1 MKLNEFKN
9 AFQTEQQCLAYIAN
23 LKENKCIRCFS
34 FNLNTSDLKRMRCLK
49 CNQTF
54 SILTGTIFSRSQTSL
69 TSWFYLIFRWI
80 NTKHGIPSTDIAKE
94 LGVTL
99 KTAWR
104 MTHKIRTRIA
114 KQKPQFI
121 VEGTVQ
127 IDEMYLSHMGFKKQ
141 GRSLVNKT
149 LIVGIYQK
157 TTNNLTDFSP
167 HVLVEGIMKLNEFN
181 NAFQTEQQCLAYIAN
196 LKENKCIRCFNF
208 NLNTSDLKRMRCL
221 KCNQTFSILTG
232 TIFSRSQT
240 SLTSWF
246 YLIFRWINTKHGIP
260 STDIAKELGVTLK
273 TAWRMTHKIRTR
285 IAKQKPQ
292 FIVEGT
298 VQIDEMYLSHMGFK
312 KQGRSLVNKTLIV
325 GIYQK
330 TTNNLIVK
338 VLKNAKSKNLLQ
350 FAKNHIS
357 SKCLV
362 YTDSWKGYCD
372 FKSVFTK
379 HETVN
384 HQDGYVSKIGVNTN
398 QIESVWKHIRRTFK
412 THIKVAKHHVH
423 LYAKEAAY
431 KFNKIP
437 SFETVILC
445 LI

>member
-1 MKLNEFKN
+1 MPHLLIAGNTGSGKSVFINDLLISLLLQYKPHEIKLILIDPKWVELAIYNDIPHLIIPVINEANKTPAALQVVILEMMRRYQLFAKN
-9 AFQTEQQCLAYIAN
+9 GNRDIESYNKKISQEIDKLPYYI
-23 LKENKCIRCFS
+23 
-34 FNLNTSDLKRMRCLK
+34 
-49 CNQTF
+49 
-54 SILTGTIFSRSQTSL
+54 
-69 TSWFYLIFRWI
+69 
-80 NTKHGIPSTDIAKE
+80 
-94 LGVTL
+94 
-99 KTAWR
+99 
-104 MTHKIRTRIA
+104 
-114 KQKPQFI
+114 I
-121 VEGTVQ
+121 V
-127 IDEMYLSHMGFKKQ
+127 IDELADLMVQASKQVEEGIMRITQMGRAA
-141 GRSLVNKT
+141 GIHLVIATQRPSVDVITGVIK
-149 LIVGIYQK
+149 
-157 TTNNLTDFSP
+157 NNTDFSP

-412 THIKVAKHHVH
+412 THIKVAKHRGFLIICVS
-423 LYAKEAAY
+423 LFY
-431 KFNKIP
+431 KVTN
-437 SFETVILC
+437 LD
-445 LI
+445 

>member
-1 MKLNEFKN
+1 MSLD
-9 AFQTEQQCLAYIAN
+9 
-23 LKENKCIRCFS
+23 KCAITIYHR
-34 FNLNTSDLKRMRCLK
+34 NPKYKPITVVD
-49 CNQTF
+49 
-54 SILTGTIFSRSQTSL
+54 SILKAKTFVTQIHPFHWYRWYSGWYIGYGVNQNKWLKAIAFAPPVVQQVIRDSFKVYRE
-69 TSWFYLIFRWI
+69 IFR
-80 NTKHGIPSTDIAKE
+80 T
-94 LGVTL
+94 
-99 KTAWR
+99 
-104 MTHKIRTRIA
+104 IRTYH
-114 KQKPQFI
+114 K
-121 VEGTVQ
+121 V
-127 IDEMYLSHMGFKKQ
+127 
-141 GRSLVNKT
+141 VNA
-149 LIVGIYQK
+149 I
-157 TTNNLTDFSP
+157 NNPTDFSP

-338 VLKNAKSKNLLQ
+338 VLKNAKSKKLLQ

>member
-1 MKLNEFKN
+1 MKSHDVQLKPPYYQNRSWCN
-9 AFQTEQQCLAYIAN
+9 GPVATE
-23 LKENKCIRCFS
+23 
-34 FNLNTSDLKRMRCLK
+34 
-49 CNQTF
+49 
-54 SILTGTIFSRSQTSL
+54 
-69 TSWFYLIFRWI
+69 LIS
-80 NTKHGIPSTDIAKE
+80 KK
-94 LGVTL
+94 L
-99 KTAWR
+99 
-104 MTHKIRTRIA
+104 
-114 KQKPQFI
+114 KQKVTAGWDFI
-121 VEGTVQ
+121 ALNGQHFSQIGTNYAVGGTFIEKVYGLEG
-127 IDEMYLSHMGFKKQ
+127 LF
-141 GRSLVNKT
+141 LNKFSP
-149 LIVGIYQK
+149 
-157 TTNNLTDFSP
+157 DFSP

>member
-1 MKLNEFKN
+1 MCCFLKLSKSTYYFNLKKKEKIQNNIYDEAVISAFKENKEVYGTRRLKVILANQEIYLSRRKIKKTDFSPHVLVEGIMKLNEFNN

-157 TTNNLTDFSP
+157 TTNNL
-167 HVLVEGIMKLNEFN
+167 
-181 NAFQTEQQCLAYIAN
+181 
-196 LKENKCIRCFNF
+196 
-208 NLNTSDLKRMRCL
+208 
-221 KCNQTFSILTG
+221 
-232 TIFSRSQT
+232 
-240 SLTSWF
+240 
-246 YLIFRWINTKHGIP
+246 
-260 STDIAKELGVTLK
+260 
-273 TAWRMTHKIRTR
+273 
-285 IAKQKPQ
+285 
-292 FIVEGT
+292 
-298 VQIDEMYLSHMGFK
+298 
-312 KQGRSLVNKTLIV
+312 
-325 GIYQK
+325 
-330 TTNNLIVK
+330 IVK

-350 FAKNHIS
+350 FAKTTFLQNVLYILILEKDIAILNQFS
-357 SKCLV
+357 LSMKQLTIKMAMFQKLV
-362 YTDSWKGYCD
+362 
-372 FKSVFTK
+372 
-379 HETVN
+379 
-384 HQDGYVSKIGVNTN
+384 
-398 QIESVWKHIRRTFK
+398 
-412 THIKVAKHHVH
+412 
-423 LYAKEAAY
+423 
-431 KFNKIP
+431 
-437 SFETVILC
+437 
-445 LI
+445 

>member
-1 MKLNEFKN
+1 MKNLIKLMTTCSLLMTNIISTLSN
-9 AFQTEQQCLAYIAN
+9 AN
-23 LKENKCIRCFS
+23 H
-34 FNLNTSDLKRMRCLK
+34 NTSNFQNNFYTLGDSLSDVGALVGAGSQFFQNIPLPEELMKSHDVQLKPPYYQNRSW
-49 CNQTF
+49 CNGPVATE
-54 SILTGTIFSRSQTSL
+54 
-69 TSWFYLIFRWI
+69 LIS
-80 NTKHGIPSTDIAKE
+80 KK
-94 LGVTL
+94 L
-99 KTAWR
+99 
-104 MTHKIRTRIA
+104 
-114 KQKPQFI
+114 KQKVTAGWDFI
-121 VEGTVQ
+121 ALNGQHFSQIGTNYAVGGTFIEKVYGLEG
-127 IDEMYLSHMGFKKQ
+127 LF
-141 GRSLVNKT
+141 
-149 LIVGIYQK
+149 
-157 TTNNLTDFSP
+157 LTDFSP

-372 FKSVFTK
+372 FKSFFTK

-384 HQDGYVSKIGVNTN
+384 HQDCYVSKIGVNTN

>member
-1 MKLNEFKN
+1 
-9 AFQTEQQCLAYIAN
+9 
-23 LKENKCIRCFS
+23 
-34 FNLNTSDLKRMRCLK
+34 
-49 CNQTF
+49 
-54 SILTGTIFSRSQTSL
+54 
-69 TSWFYLIFRWI
+69 
-80 NTKHGIPSTDIAKE
+80 
-94 LGVTL
+94 
-99 KTAWR
+99 
-104 MTHKIRTRIA
+104 
-114 KQKPQFI
+114 
-121 VEGTVQ
+121 
-127 IDEMYLSHMGFKKQ
+127 
-141 GRSLVNKT
+141 
-149 LIVGIYQK
+149 
-157 TTNNLTDFSP
+157 
-167 HVLVEGIMKLNEFN
+167 MKLNEFN

-338 VLKNAKSKNLLQ
+338 VLKNAKIKNLLQ

-437 SFETVILC
+437 SFETVMLC

>member
-1 MKLNEFKN
+1 MRLLVFCTGKKKNGKLINKRAACKIRVSKTEIGAEKT
-9 AFQTEQQCLAYIAN
+9 AKLIQTYGNLYFENFDQAN
-23 LKENKCIRCFS
+23 LIVCGDSAKWIRKTATI
-34 FNLNTSDLKRMRCLK
+34 LNTK
-49 CNQTF
+49 F
-54 SILTGTIFSRSQTSL
+54 ILDKFHAFHVL
-69 TSWFYLIFRWI
+69 FL
-80 NTKHGIPSTDIAKE
+80 GIMAGRRKNKIAK
-94 LGVTL
+94 LHYQN
-99 KTAWR
+99 A
-104 MTHKIRTRIA
+104 IN
-114 KQKPQFI
+114 
-121 VEGTVQ
+121 
-127 IDEMYLSHMGFKKQ
+127 LS
-141 GRSLVNKT
+141 
-149 LIVGIYQK
+149 
-157 TTNNLTDFSP
+157 DFSP

-196 LKENKCIRCFNF
+196 LKENKCIRCFSF

-437 SFETVILC
+437 SFETVMLC